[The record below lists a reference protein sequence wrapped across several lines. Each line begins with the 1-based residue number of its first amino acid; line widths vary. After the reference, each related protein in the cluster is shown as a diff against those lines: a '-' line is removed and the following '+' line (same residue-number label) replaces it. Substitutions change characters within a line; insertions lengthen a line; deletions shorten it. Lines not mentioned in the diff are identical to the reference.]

1 MKEKLARIEGILFS
15 MGTSV
20 SKRQLM
26 EALDIGEDVL
36 EYLMDQLKREYE
48 RAERGIRLREFEDSY
63 QLCTKQECYES
74 LIRIVNHPKKPKLT
88 DVMLET
94 LSIIAYKQPVTKQ
107 EIEAIRGVKCDH
119 PVNKLLEYHLIC
131 EAGRLDAVGR
141 PILFKTTEDFLRC
154 FGVSS
159 LNELPAIQEET
170 IENFKAEAQE
180 EISYVLEDD
189 GTAKEMEE
197 ESYG

>member
-1 MKEKLARIEGILFS
+1 MKQKQAMIEGILFS
-15 MGTSV
+15 MGGSV
-20 SKRQLM
+20 TKRQLM
-26 EALDIGEDVL
+26 EALEIEEDLLV
-36 EYLMDQLKREYE
+36 YLIDQLKREYKRE
-48 RAERGIRLREFEDSY
+48 ERGIQLLELDGAY
-63 QLCTKQECYES
+63 QLCTKPEFYGS

-141 PILFKTTEDFLRC
+141 PILFRTTEDFLRC
-154 FGVSS
+154 FGVESIKD
-159 LNELPAIQEET
+159 LPVVEENQV
-170 IENFKAEAQE
+170 EDFKMEAQE
-180 EISYVLEDD
+180 EIKYVLDEFN
-189 GTAKEMEE
+189 TAEEMEE
-197 ESYG
+197 S

>member
-1 MKEKLARIEGILFS
+1 MKKKLAAIEGILFS

-20 SKRQLM
+20 SRRQLLQ
-26 EALDIGEDVL
+26 ALDITDQEFNEL
-36 EYLMDQLKREYE
+36 IDQLKKEYKKE
-48 RAERGIRLREFEDSY
+48 ERGIRLLELDDSY
-63 QLCTKQECYES
+63 QLCTKTEYYGS

-119 PVNKLLEYHLIC
+119 AINKLLEYHLIK

-141 PILFKTTEDFLRC
+141 PILFGTTEEFLRC
-154 FGVSS
+154 FGVRSTDD
-159 LNELPAIQEET
+159 LPIVGEEQVAD
-170 IENFKAEAQE
+170 FKIEAQKEVKYTLDEANLE
-180 EISYVLEDD
+180 E
-189 GTAKEMEE
+189 KMEE
-197 ESYG
+197 M

>member
-1 MKEKLARIEGILFS
+1 MKEKQAMIEGILFS

-20 SKRQLM
+20 SRKQM
-26 EALDIGEDVL
+26 KAALEVDDAL
-36 EYLMDQLKREYE
+36 LDYLIDQLKREYE
-48 RAERGIRLREFEDSY
+48 RSDRGIRLLELNDAY
-63 QLCTKQECYES
+63 QLCTKPEYYEA

>member
-1 MKEKLARIEGILFS
+1 MKEKMARIEGILFS

-119 PVNKLLEYHLIC
+119 PVNKLLEYHLIWS
-131 EAGRLDAVGR
+131 
-141 PILFKTTEDFLRC
+141 FLP
-154 FGVSS
+154 
-159 LNELPAIQEET
+159 E
-170 IENFKAEAQE
+170 
-180 EISYVLEDD
+180 
-189 GTAKEMEE
+189 
-197 ESYG
+197 

>member
-1 MKEKLARIEGILFS
+1 MKQKQAMIEGILFS
-15 MGTSV
+15 MGGSV
-20 SKRQLM
+20 TKRQLM
-26 EALDIGEDVL
+26 EALEIEEDLLV
-36 EYLMDQLKREYE
+36 YLIDQLKREYKRE
-48 RAERGIRLREFEDSY
+48 ERGIQLLELDGAY
-63 QLCTKQECYES
+63 QLCTKPEFYGS

-141 PILFKTTEDFLRC
+141 PILFLP
-154 FGVSS
+154 
-159 LNELPAIQEET
+159 ELP
-170 IENFKAEAQE
+170 F
-180 EISYVLEDD
+180 
-189 GTAKEMEE
+189 
-197 ESYG
+197 

>member
-1 MKEKLARIEGILFS
+1 MKQKQAMIEGILFS
-15 MGTSV
+15 MGGSV
-20 SKRQLM
+20 KKRQLM
-26 EALDIGEDVL
+26 EALEIEEDLLV
-36 EYLMDQLKREYE
+36 YLIDQLKREYKRE
-48 RAERGIRLREFEDSY
+48 ERGIQLLELDGAY
-63 QLCTKQECYES
+63 QLCTKPEFYGS

-141 PILFKTTEDFLRC
+141 PILFRTTEDFLRC
-154 FGVSS
+154 FGVESIKD
-159 LNELPAIQEET
+159 LPVVEENQV
-170 IENFKAEAQE
+170 EDFKMEAQE
-180 EISYVLEDD
+180 EIKYVLDEFN
-189 GTAKEMEE
+189 TAEEMEE
-197 ESYG
+197 S

>member
-1 MKEKLARIEGILFS
+1 MKEKQAMIEGILFS

-20 SKRQLM
+20 SRKQM
-26 EALDIGEDVL
+26 KAALEVDDELLD
-36 EYLMDQLKREYE
+36 YLIDQLKREYE
-48 RAERGIRLREFEDSY
+48 RSDRGIRLLELNDAY
-63 QLCTKQECYES
+63 QLCTKPEYYEA

>member
-1 MKEKLARIEGILFS
+1 MKEKQAMIEGILFS

-20 SKRQLM
+20 SRKQM
-26 EALDIGEDVL
+26 KAALEVDDAL
-36 EYLMDQLKREYE
+36 LDYLIDQLKREYE
-48 RAERGIRLREFEDSY
+48 RSDRGIRLLELNDAY
-63 QLCTKQECYES
+63 QLCTKPEYYEA

-119 PVNKLLEYHLIC
+119 PVNKLLEYNLIC
-131 EAGRLDAVGR
+131 EARRRDAVGR
-141 PILFKTTEDFLRC
+141 PILFKTTEEFLRY

-159 LNELPAIQEET
+159 VKELPVIQEDM
-170 IENFKAEAQE
+170 INGFKEEAQE
-180 EISYVLEDD
+180 EVKYALEEEE
-189 GTAKEMEE
+189 AEKMEE
-197 ESYG
+197 K

>member
-1 MKEKLARIEGILFS
+1 MKEKQAMIEGILFS

-20 SKRQLM
+20 SKKQLKT
-26 EALDIGEDVL
+26 ALNVDDDLL
-36 EYLMDQLKREYE
+36 EYLIDQLKREYK
-48 RAERGIRLREFEDSY
+48 RPERGIRLLEFDDSI
-63 QLCTKQECYES
+63 QLCTKPEYYEA

-119 PVNKLLEYHLIC
+119 PVNKLLEYNLIC

-141 PILFKTTEDFLRC
+141 PILFKTTEEFLRC

-159 LNELPAIQEET
+159 VKDLPVVQEET
-170 IENFKAEAQE
+170 IEGFKAEAQE
-180 EISYVLEDD
+180 EVKYALEEE
-189 GTAKEMEE
+189 AAEEMEE
-197 ESYG
+197 K